1 MVIFLILLLVLK
13 LSVGQ
18 DDCTPTTCSNHG
30 PTIRFPFRLNNCQP
44 QHCGYPG
51 FELSCS
57 QTNDTSIHITDPYGY
72 FPRQLRNLNLSSSPF
87 QFSDFVYN
95 FSLFSCPAKGQ
106 QFHDNT
112 CLGGES
118 GSEVIAVYSN
128 LFIDFEPLLSC
139 RNMYNI
145 SFVPFE
151 IFDRTPDLQLKWP
164 KQIYGNCEAQGKYCR
179 LNISNNTGHENFECF
194 GFLKPPMEGELKKL
208 QVITGVVVGSFLL
221 VIVVIAL
228 CCVHRSKKIKRE
240 DQSKIERFLEDY
252 RALKPSRYSYADIKK
267 ITNQFTNKVGQGGYG
282 TAYRGQLSNYV
293 HVVVKILDSSKG
305 KGGRFR
311 QRSGNNSIVSMATTR
326 GTIGYIAPEALSK
339 NFGNDF
345 DVTVQNT
352 NQVYF
357 PEWIYN
363 RLHRGEE
370 LGIQLRDDADAK
382 IAKKLAIAGL
392 WCIQWC
398 PVDRPS
404 MNVVVKMLKGDGDTL
419 IMPTNPFSS
428 TNPTATSGVV
438 DVRHVNSELE
448 IIVESE

>member
-51 FELSCS
+51 FDLSCS

-118 GSEVIAVYSN
+118 GSEVIVVYSN
-128 LFIDFEPLLSC
+128 LFIDSEPLLSC
-139 RNMYNI
+139 RKMYNI
-145 SFVPFE
+145 SSVPFE
-151 IFDRTPDLQLKWP
+151 IFDRTPNLQLKWP

-194 GFLKPPMEGELKKL
+194 GFLKPPME
-208 QVITGVVVGSFLL
+208 GVVVGSFLL

-267 ITNQFTNKVGQGGYG
+267 ITNQFTNKVGQRGYG
-282 TAYRGQLSNYV
+282 TTYRGQLSNYV
-293 HVVVKILDSSKG
+293 HVAVKILDSSMG

-311 QRSGNNSIVSMATTR
+311 QRSGNNR
-326 GTIGYIAPEALSK
+326 
-339 NFGNDF
+339 
-345 DVTVQNT
+345 NT

-382 IAKKLAIAGL
+382 IAKKLAIVGL

-404 MNVVVKMLKGDGDTL
+404 MNVVVKMLKGDWDTL
-419 IMPTNPFSS
+419 IMPTNPFFS

-438 DVRHVNSELE
+438 DVM
-448 IIVESE
+448 